1 MFLDLDLPTLIAR
14 VIVLLVAFTVH
25 ELAHAWTA
33 DRFGD
38 MTPRMNGRLT
48 LNPLAHLDPMGSLLL
63 IVAGFGWAKPVP
75 INPYVLERHSS
86 AAPMWVSLAGPASN
100 LVMAV
105 LFAIPFQLGL
115 VSPSALNSAGQILPS
130 LGYLLFE
137 FVYINLLLFL
147 FNLIPIAPLDGEKIL
162 YYLAPPSVARVL
174 DNIRPYGPVLL
185 LVLVFVGP
193 VIGFNFLGMVL
204 GPALQALMGVLI
216 G

>member
-1 MFLDLDLPTLIAR
+1 MFLNLDLPTLIAR
-14 VIVLLVAFTVH
+14 VFVLLVAFTIH

-38 MTPRMNGRLT
+38 MTPRMNGRLS
-48 LNPLAHLDPMGSLLL
+48 LNPLVHLDPMGSLML

-75 INPYVLERHSS
+75 VNPYALERHSS

-115 VSPSALNSAGQILPS
+115 VSPYFNPAGQILPS
-130 LGYLLFE
+130 LGYLLFQ

-147 FNLIPIAPLDGEKIL
+147 FNLIPISPLDGEKIL
-162 YYLAPPSVARVL
+162 YYLAPPSLASFM
-174 DNIRPYGPVLL
+174 DNIRPYGPILL
-185 LVLVFVGP
+185 LVVVFLGP
-193 VIGFNFLGMVL
+193 MIGFNFLGMVL
-204 GPALQALMGVLI
+204 GPPLQALMSVLI